1 MAAVAAPTPL
11 LKVFLVAP
19 SVSVAMAATD
29 TLTWSSLDETWILVF
44 LFMEVLRMTKI
55 LPYATVV
62 ATLFEISLKFL
73 FKKATLSFAILLILI
88 DISSPLRAAQGASN
102 PAGFDIVGMKL
113 GMSVAE
119 IQAAIKAHNPS
130 LPIDIR
136 KQPINDQ
143 KLGVGKF
150 MEILAAG
157 PPYTGG
163 LPAHEIISVAF
174 TMTQPGRAFYIG
186 RRAPFP
192 PNQGPLVDKTVQQVR
207 EKYGPESHQ
216 SVNSAGATDVSWVFD
231 KAGKQL
237 FSTGPTDLGTCATVM
252 GNLSNGNR
260 SFSYEVSPNIG
271 LNQPASYW
279 RECGIHLWVG
289 WIGSTDPKVLSVL
302 DEWLVGD
309 SIAVDD
315 IQKLMAEVK
324 TAQDLQRQQQEQKAS
339 GVKPVL

>member
-1 MAAVAAPTPL
+1 MTKTLPYVAI
-11 LKVFLVAP
+11 
-19 SVSVAMAATD
+19 VAM
-29 TLTWSSLDETWILVF
+29 
-44 LFMEVLRMTKI
+44 LFKTR
-55 LPYATVV
+55 
-62 ATLFEISLKFL
+62 LKFL
-73 FKKATLSFAILLILI
+73 SKQAAISFAILLILM
-88 DISSPLRAAQGASN
+88 DISSPLRAAQGAPN
-102 PAGFDIVGMKL
+102 PAGFDILGMKL

-163 LPAHEIISVAF
+163 LPAQEIIEVAF
-174 TMTQPGRAFYIG
+174 TVTQPGRAFYIV

-192 PNQGPLVDKTVQQVR
+192 PNQRPLVDKTVQQVR
-207 EKYGPESHQ
+207 EKYGPESSQ
-216 SVNSAGATDVSWVFD
+216 DVNSAGITDVSWVFD

-237 FSTGPTDLGTCATVM
+237 ISRDPTILVTCANVM
-252 GNLSNGNR
+252 GNLSNRNIGL
-260 SFSYEVSPNIG
+260 SFGSVPNIG
-271 LNQPASYW
+271 LSQPSSYW

-289 WIGSTDPKVLSVL
+289 WDGSTDPKVLNAL
-302 DEWLVGD
+302 NEWLVGD

-315 IQKLMAEVK
+315 IQKLMAE
-324 TAQDLQRQQQEQKAS
+324 AISLHEQQRQQQEQKAS
-339 GVKPVL
+339 GVKPQL